1 MQACATSLLTVPHAR
16 KPDLKLP
23 TVKLIPCVL
32 AGFGVWCA
40 AGCGHHAAREAVQTL
55 PAASPPKA
63 STTEPPAPLVPQ
75 KTGIIYTA
83 SQSGGDDNNL
93 VAHTVRLAHSQSPAR
108 DALEALIQA
117 DHSPIP
123 EGTRLR
129 SIKVVDGLATVDLSG
144 EFQAHFHGS
153 ETEEA
158 QTVNSVLRT
167 LGQFSSID
175 RVQFLMDGKP
185 IDALSQLPLS
195 GPLDVIRPNA
205 AAGRGDARG

>member
-1 MQACATSLLTVPHAR
+1 MQTVS
-16 KPDLKLP
+16 
-23 TVKLIPCVL
+23 
-32 AGFGVWCA
+32 
-40 AGCGHHAAREAVQTL
+40 
-55 PAASPPKA
+55 PAPAPE
-63 STTEPPAPLVPQ
+63 TPPAETKPPLVPQ
-75 KTGIIYTA
+75 KTGIIYTV

-129 SIKVVDGLATVDLSG
+129 SIKVEGGLATLDLSG
-144 EFQAHFHGS
+144 EFQSHFHGS

-167 LGQFSSID
+167 LGQFASID

-195 GPLDVIRPNA
+195 APLDVIRPDPARTTIANGGA
-205 AAGRGDARG
+205 ARG